1 MKKIS
6 INLKQVLL
14 LTMIG
19 LAGCLSAQR
28 VEETRQETEEKTE
41 RQRPPKGER
50 PSLDEMFTKMDTDND
65 GKLSTAEVK
74 GPLKD
79 NFAKVDTNGNGF
91 ISKEELENTPR
102 PKRRPKP
109 RG

>member
-1 MKKIS
+1 
-6 INLKQVLL
+6 
-14 LTMIG
+14 
-19 LAGCLSAQR
+19 
-28 VEETRQETEEKTE
+28 
-41 RQRPPKGER
+41 
-50 PSLDEMFTKMDTDND
+50 MFTKMDTDND

-79 NFAKVDTNGNGF
+79 NFAKADTNGNGF
-91 ISKEELENTPR
+91 ISKEELEDAPR